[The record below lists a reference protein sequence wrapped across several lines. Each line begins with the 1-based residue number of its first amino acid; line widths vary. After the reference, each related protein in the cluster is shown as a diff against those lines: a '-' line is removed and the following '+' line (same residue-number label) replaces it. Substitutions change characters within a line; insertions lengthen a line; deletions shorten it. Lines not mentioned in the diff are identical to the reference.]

1 MRKLLLIAFLIPI
14 CVVLGYFFYL
24 FSFRKLSNTTQDM
37 SKQTSNN
44 FRSNTISSGSNIDY
58 ICTERDPQNIGSEDS
73 SDWNTYG
80 ETFVNKHEYSFKY
93 PLDLGWASYTN
104 NGLWIKEINSGDNLK
119 VEVQRLNFQ
128 QLEKKKPFQTQF
140 VQLFNAAEYQRSSR
154 IETKQ
159 YFYGDPPY
167 STYEVAYKID
177 VDNYLLI
184 SVTVTNSDCPS
195 YGGSYIYH
203 KRAKTIFQS
212 IEIK

>member
-14 CVVLGYFFYL
+14 CVVLSYFFNL
-24 FSFRKLSNTTQDM
+24 FSFRKLINTTQDM
-37 SKQTSNN
+37 SKQKSINFQSN
-44 FRSNTISSGSNIDY
+44 SIPSGNNIGY
-58 ICTERDPQNIGSEDS
+58 ICTEKDSQNIGSEDS

-93 PLDLGWASYTN
+93 PLDLGWASYTD
-104 NGLWIKEINSGDNLK
+104 NGLWIKEIDSGDNLM
-119 VEVQRLNFQ
+119 VEVQHLNFQ
-128 QLEKKKPFQTQF
+128 QLEKKEPFQTQF
-140 VQLFNAAEYQRSSR
+140 VQLFNAVEYQVSTH
-154 IETKQ
+154 IETRE

-177 VDNYLLI
+177 ADNYLLL
-184 SVTVTNSDCPS
+184 SVTVKNSDCPS

-212 IEIK
+212 MDIK